1 MEKNSRKFVLS
12 MALVG
17 AFSGFLG
24 AWVFTRLDRQPSDGI
39 QVAEADG
46 RSRSSVFNTANG
58 AGAPEGFEE
67 ASAVSTPSVV
77 FIKTLSTVEYSSPF
91 GLFWD
96 FDPFG
101 SRGQASSTGS
111 GVIVSSDGYVV
122 TNNHV
127 IQGANSITV
136 VLNKPK
142 KEYIAKVV
150 GTDPS
155 SDLAVLKIEAS
166 ALPAITFANS
176 DEVRVGEWVLAVGNP
191 FNLTSTVTA
200 GIVSAKGRNINI
212 VKNQFPIESFIQT
225 DAAINPGNSGG
236 ALVNTKGQLVG
247 INTAI
252 QSNTGSYT
260 GYGFAIPANIVRKVV
275 QDLMDKG
282 EVLRAFSGMQVA
294 EVSSEELKSLGLET
308 NAVKVLELT
317 EGGPAEK
324 SGINQGD
331 ILVSIGGL
339 KIDGKPM
346 FDEHL
351 AYKRPGENVVLGV
364 LKNGK
369 ENKVSMVLINK
380 SENTALLM
388 KGAVNSKLLGADFQP
403 LSATD
408 LKKFGLNSGIRLLN
422 IQRGKFISQMGLGEG
437 FIVIKF
443 NGKAYSEPE
452 DLITA
457 MESARGRIEVVG
469 KDRNGNNQNYS
480 FYGY

>member
-1 MEKNSRKFVLS
+1 MEKNNRKFLVS
-12 MALVG
+12 IAFVG

-24 AWVFTRLDRQPSDGI
+24 AWVFTRFDRQPSDGLL
-39 QVAEADG
+39 VAESNVSG
-46 RSRSSVFNTANG
+46 RSSVFNTANG
-58 AGAPEGFEE
+58 SGAPDGFEE
-67 ASAVSTPSVV
+67 ASSLSTPSVV
-77 FIKTLSTVEYSSPF
+77 FIKTVSTVEYSSPF

-101 SRGQASSTGS
+101 SKGQASSTGS
-111 GVIVSSDGYVV
+111 GVIVSNDGYIV

-155 SDLAVLKIEAS
+155 SDLAVLKIEA
-166 ALPAITFANS
+166 AGLPAIAFANS

-191 FNLTSTVTA
+191 FNLNSTVTA

-294 EVSSEELKSLGLET
+294 EVSSEELKSLGLES
-308 NAVKVLELT
+308 NAVKVLELV

-324 SGINQGD
+324 SGIKQGD
-331 ILVSIGGL
+331 VLVTISGL

-364 LKNGK
+364 LRGGK
-369 ENKVSMVLINK
+369 ETKVSVLLINK

-403 LSATD
+403 LSAAD
-408 LKKFGLNSGIRLLN
+408 LKKYGLSNGIRLLN

-437 FIVIKF
+437 FVVIKF
-443 NGKAYSEPE
+443 NGKTYAEPE

>member
-1 MEKNSRKFVLS
+1 MINSKRIFVFAAATS
-12 MALVG
+12 IV
-17 AFSGFLG
+17 SGFLG
-24 AWVFTRLDRQPSDGI
+24 AWMFQVINRRPSDGLQI
-39 QVAEADG
+39 AQMG
-46 RSRSSVFNTANG
+46 NG
-58 AGAPEGFEE
+58 TPIFSAGTGVGAINAPAGFQE

-77 FIKTLSTVEYSSPF
+77 FIKTLSTVEYNSPL
-91 GLFWD
+91 GMFWD

-111 GVIVSSDGYVV
+111 GVIVSQDGYIV

-166 ALPAITFANS
+166 GLPAISFANS
-176 DEVRVGEWVLAVGNP
+176 DEVNVGEWVLAVGNP
-191 FNLTSTVTA
+191 FNLNSTVTA

-282 EVLRAFSGMQVA
+282 EVLRAFSGMQVG
-294 EVSSEELKSLGLET
+294 ELSSEELKALGLET
-308 NAVKVLELT
+308 NAVKVVDLV

-324 SGINQGD
+324 SGLKVGD
-331 ILVSIGGL
+331 VLVKIGAQ

-351 AYKRPGENVVLGV
+351 AYLRPSNVLNLTV
-364 LKNGK
+364 LKDGK
-369 ENKVSMVLINK
+369 ESGVNITLINK
-380 SENTALLM
+380 EENTALLM

-403 LSATD
+403 LSSGD
-408 LKKFGLNSGIRLLN
+408 LKKFGLTSGIRLIN

-437 FIVIKF
+437 FVVVKF
-443 NGKAYSEPE
+443 NGKVYSEPE
-452 DLITA
+452 DLISA
-457 MESARGRIEVVG
+457 MESARGRIEVIG
-469 KDRNGNNQNYS
+469 KDRNGNNQSYS

>member
-1 MEKNSRKFVLS
+1 MELNSKKLLATVAFIGVLS
-12 MALVG
+12 G
-17 AFSGFLG
+17 GLG
-24 AWVFTRLDRQPSDGI
+24 AWIFSSFYSNPSDGLI
-39 QVAEADG
+39 IAGPEGQ
-46 RSRSSVFNTANG
+46 RSSIYSAANG
-58 AGAPEGFEE
+58 ATLPGGFED

-77 FIKTLSTVEYSSPF
+77 FIKTVSTVEYSSPF

-111 GVIVSSDGYVV
+111 GVIVSADGYVV

-155 SDLAVLKIEAS
+155 SDLAVLKIEAVG
-166 ALPAITFANS
+166 LPAITFANS
-176 DEVRVGEWVLAVGNP
+176 DETRVGEWVLAVGNP

-282 EVLRAFSGMQVA
+282 EVLRAFSGMQVT
-294 EVSSEELKSLGLET
+294 EVPSEELKSLGLES
-308 NAVKVLELT
+308 NAVKVAELV

-324 SGINQGD
+324 AGLKQGD
-331 ILVSIGGL
+331 VLVTISGV

-351 AYKRPGENVVLGV
+351 AYKRPGESVSLGV
-364 LKNGK
+364 MRDGK
-369 ENKVSMVLINK
+369 EAKFSLSLINK
-380 SENTALLM
+380 SENNALLM

-403 LSATD
+403 LSSAD
-408 LKKFGLNSGIRLLN
+408 LKKYGIPSGIRLLN

-443 NGKAYSEPE
+443 NGKAYLEPE

-469 KDRNGNNQNYS
+469 KDKNGNNQNYS

>member
-1 MEKNSRKFVLS
+1 
-12 MALVG
+12 
-17 AFSGFLG
+17 
-24 AWVFTRLDRQPSDGI
+24 
-39 QVAEADG
+39 
-46 RSRSSVFNTANG
+46 
-58 AGAPEGFEE
+58 
-67 ASAVSTPSVV
+67 
-77 FIKTLSTVEYSSPF
+77 VEYSSPF

-111 GVIVSSDGYVV
+111 GVIVSADGYVV

-155 SDLAVLKIEAS
+155 SDLAVLKIEAT

-191 FNLTSTVTA
+191 FNLTS
-200 GIVSAKGRNINI
+200 
-212 VKNQFPIESFIQT
+212 T

-324 SGINQGD
+324 SGISHGD

-369 ENKVSMVLINK
+369 ENKVSVVLINK

-403 LSATD
+403 VSAAD
-408 LKKFGLNSGIRLLN
+408 LKKYGLNSGIRLLN

-443 NGKAYSEPE
+443 NGKVYSEPE